1 MVERQI
7 KMLGD
12 QPLHLQE
19 VPVRVLRQS
28 VELETRGFDHGAAPN
43 LNRVGDGVLQ
53 VVTAVRYRQSWK
65 DVIAATMSGATSAI
79 RQRYRSRHPDTK
91 AVDEPRS
98 GFRRTTTERV
108 AR

>member
-1 MVERQI
+1 
-7 KMLGD
+7 
-12 QPLHLQE
+12 
-19 VPVRVLRQS
+19 
-28 VELETRGFDHGAAPN
+28 
-43 LNRVGDGVLQ
+43 
-53 VVTAVRYRQSWK
+53 VRYRQSWK
-65 DVIAATMSGATSAI
+65 DLIAATMSGATSAI